1 MQFKKKE
8 KSDKVLKV
16 RLTEKEKE
24 YIKQIAEEKGIT
36 ITDLVKEA
44 LNIYSKEK

>member
-24 YIKQIAEEKGIT
+24 YIKQMADEKGIT

-44 LNIYSKEK
+44 LTKYLK